1 MGRLHIVSDASD
13 DFSAYE
19 RVTQPQAYK
28 LLEQDACSCSPKEQ
42 YYSNP
47 FRIQDISSFPE
58 DLQNRL
64 SQLPLLKQI
73 AILKSPRL
81 QQLYFPEYCQPSS
94 L

>member
-19 RVTQPQAYK
+19 RVMQPHAYSLLTQDTSP
-28 LLEQDACSCSPKEQ
+28 SSPKEQ
-42 YYSNP
+42 FYTNP
-47 FRIQDISSFPE
+47 FRTQDISSFPE